1 MRFTVNYRQ
10 PVKRPGSG
18 PLFCLFVGLVVG
30 LVLLGIGTLGCS
42 GSASAPEKTAP
53 APNDEHGHD
62 EHGHDEHGH
71 DEHAHPTEG
80 PHHGQLIELGDEAYH
95 GEWVPDATS
104 KTVSIYILDGHAEKE
119 VPIGNDAA
127 VINLF
132 VDGVPRQIQLLPR
145 PSAGGGANQAS
156 RFELPR
162 SAQQAVDGKEGRG
175 ELRVTIQGKSY
186 RGPLPKP

>member
-10 PVKRPGSG
+10 PVKPLGTG

-42 GSASAPEKTAP
+42 GSASAPEKTTP
-53 APNDEHGHD
+53 APNDEHV
-62 EHGHDEHGH
+62 HDEHGH

-95 GEWVPDATS
+95 GEWVPDAAS

-132 VDGVPRQIQLLPR
+132 VDGVPRQIQLIPQ
-145 PSAGGGANQAS
+145 PSPGEADQAS

-162 SAQQAVDGKEGRG
+162 TAQQAVDGKEGRG
-175 ELRVTIQGKSY
+175 ELRVMIQGKSY
-186 RGPLPKP
+186 RGLLPKP

>member
-1 MRFTVNYRQ
+1 MRITINDWQ

-18 PLFCLFVGLVVG
+18 PLFCLFVG

-53 APNDEHGHD
+53 APNDEH

-95 GEWVPDATS
+95 GEWVPDAAS

-132 VDGVPRQIQLLPR
+132 VDGVPRQIQLVAHTP
-145 PSAGGGANQAS
+145 AGDGVQQAS
-156 RFELPR
+156 RFDVPSSNRQWL
-162 SAQQAVDGKEGRG
+162 SSIGGRG
-175 ELRVTIQGKSY
+175 ELRVMINGKSY

>member
-10 PVKRPGSG
+10 PVDRPSRG
-18 PLFCLFVGLVVG
+18 PLFCLFVGC
-30 LVLLGIGTLGCS
+30 VLLGIGVLGCS
-42 GSASAPEKTAP
+42 GSSSAPEKTAP
-53 APNDEHGHD
+53 APND

-119 VPIGNDAA
+119 VPIVNDAA

-156 RFELPR
+156 RFELPQ

-175 ELRVTIQGKSY
+175 ELRVMIQGKSY